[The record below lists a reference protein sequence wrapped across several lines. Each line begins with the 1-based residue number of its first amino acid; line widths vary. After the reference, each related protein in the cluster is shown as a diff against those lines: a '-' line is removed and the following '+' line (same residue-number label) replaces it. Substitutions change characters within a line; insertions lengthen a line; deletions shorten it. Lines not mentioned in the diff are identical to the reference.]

1 MSVCAPN
8 VDVSDHY
15 TCFELNELKQIAL
28 AFNIFIQTNKICSP
42 ADKNICAKTNLI
54 NVNHTDKKKLWNDIY
69 DTLKPICKYEYCWI
83 DLDFINLIRDPFLQE
98 KVKMFTFKPQMTL
111 ERYSWLST
119 QDINSVMQQYE
130 KHDPNFEFLGAL
142 PSDFYKLH
150 RLNYKSLAN
159 MRQFS
164 AVLNLDTHNQ
174 PGSHWVAFFADNKSK
189 TLEYFDSAG
198 KQPNKHITKFFDKL
212 VKNYFK
218 KYHLFINDTK
228 HQKHNSEC
236 GVYATYYIIQRL
248 KGYSFDQIT
257 KHIVDDETM
266 NQFRDYIFRPRN

>member
-8 VDVSDHY
+8 VDVYDHY
-15 TCFELNELKQIAL
+15 TCFELDELKQIAL
-28 AFNIFIQTNKICSP
+28 AFNIFIQTNKICSHS
-42 ADKNICAKTNLI
+42 DKNICAKTSLI
-54 NVNHTDKKKLWNDIY
+54 NINHTDKKKLWNDIY
-69 DTLKPICKYEYCWI
+69 NTLKPICTYEYCWI
-83 DLDFINLIRDPFLQE
+83 DLDFINLIRDSYLQE
-98 KVKMFTFKPQMTL
+98 KIKLFTFKPQMTL

-150 RLNYKSLAN
+150 RLNYKTLASI
-159 MRQFS
+159 RQFA

-174 PGSHWVAFFADNKSK
+174 PGSHWVAFFVDNKSK

-198 KQPNKHITKFFDKL
+198 KQPNTYIRKFLDKL
-212 VKNYFK
+212 SKNYFK
-218 KYHLFINDTK
+218 KYRLLINNKK

-248 KGYSFDQIT
+248 KGHTFDQIT
-257 KHIVDDETM
+257 KHLVDDETM